1 MKSILNKLFD
11 HQALDQETAKHILT
25 QIAKGDINTSQ
36 MAAFMTVYLMRPI
49 TVEELAGFRDAMLEM
64 CNAVNLSAYNPVD
77 IVGTGGDGKNTFNI
91 STLSSFIVAGAGQP
105 VAKHGNNSVSSVSG
119 SSNVLVQAGV
129 KFTNEQDK
137 LEELLDKAGICF
149 LHAPLFHPAM
159 ANVAPVRKELGVRT
173 FFNILGPL
181 TNPSMPKNMVN
192 GVYNLGLARL
202 YGYLYQNSGKNFTI
216 LHALDGYDE
225 ISLTGAVKL
234 INNKGEHT
242 LSAQD
247 LGFDQH
253 PEAALYGGNS
263 VEDAATIFMNI
274 LEGRSTAAQSQVVI
288 ANAGVSIQCAQP
300 ELSLEEAMAKAKE
313 SLESG
318 AALRSFK
325 TFVELSQKF

>member
-1 MKSILNKLFD
+1 MKSILNRLFD
-11 HQALDQETAKHILT
+11 HKALDQETAKHILT
-25 QIAKGDINTSQ
+25 QIAKGEINTSQ

-64 CNAVNLSAYNPVD
+64 CNRVELSEFNPID

-91 STLSSFIVAGAGQP
+91 STLSSFVVAGAGQR

-129 KFTNEQDK
+129 KFTNEEDK
-137 LEELLDKAGICF
+137 LKQLLEEAGICF

-181 TNPSMPKNMVN
+181 TNPAFPKNMVN
-192 GVYNLGLARL
+192 GVFNLGLARL
-202 YGYLYQNSGKNFTI
+202 YGYLYQNSDRNFTI

-234 INNKGEHT
+234 IDQQGEQT
-242 LSAQD
+242 LSPQQ
-247 LGFDQH
+247 LGFNQH
-253 PEAALYGGNS
+253 PAEALYGGNS
-263 VEDAATIFMNI
+263 VKDAATIFMNI
-274 LEGRSTAAQSQVVI
+274 LEGRGTEAQSDVVI
-288 ANAGVSIQCAQP
+288 ANAGVSLKCAAP
-300 ELSLEEAMAKAKE
+300 EKSMETAMAEARE

-318 AALRSFK
+318 KALASFK
-325 TFVELSQKF
+325 KFVELSQ